1 MDYLKYIQSFFG
13 YDVSRYSLEQYQLWH
28 RRWQVLGILSLVY
41 VVYLL
46 NSAPVIEPV
55 DHIAKVVV
63 NLNPVAGDYVE
74 SQLKRAASD
83 KHAKAVVLYVQE
95 GIYDGNSFATVEALG
110 NYVAK
115 LKKTM
120 PVVSFIYGYA
130 HANSYVLAT
139 NADYIVSQETASLGG
154 LSATSVQYD
163 ASELMK
169 RLGVEVVEQGFG
181 DYKTMPKKTDPNY
194 GKFVAHRAKILETL
208 HKWMLDTVTRNR
220 RLGPEQFVQIMDG
233 QWYLGKRALSIGLC
247 DSLGDIDTAT
257 DWLNTK
263 LKRGKANKLVVK
275 DYSMDPKASETSYPQ
290 FGMQANLL
298 SKLFG
303 FAEVYFQKWLHTYV
317 HALVSNSLP
326 RLSA

>member
-1 MDYLKYIQSFFG
+1 MDYLKYIQSFFS
-13 YDVSRYSLEQYQLWH
+13 YDVSRYSLEQYQVWH
-28 RRWQVLGILSLVY
+28 RRWQVLGILSVAYLFY
-41 VVYLL
+41 VFSSV
-46 NSAPVIEPV
+46 PVVAPV
-55 DHIAKVVV
+55 DHLAKVVV

-83 KHAKAVVLYVQE
+83 PHARGVILYVQE

-115 LKKTM
+115 LKKSK
-120 PVVSFIYGYA
+120 PVVAFIYGYA

-139 NADYIVSQETASLGG
+139 SADYIVSQETASLGG

-181 DYKTMPKKTDPNY
+181 DYKTLPKKTDPNY
-194 GKFVAHRAKILETL
+194 NKFVTHRAKILETL

-220 RLGPEQFVQIMDG
+220 RLGPQQFVQIMDG
-233 QWYLGKRALSIGLC
+233 QWYLGKRALGLGLC
-247 DSLGDIDTAT
+247 DTLGDIDTAT
-257 DWLNTK
+257 SWLNTK
-263 LKRGKANKLVVK
+263 LKLNKADRLIVK
-275 DYSMDPKASETSYPQ
+275 DYSTDPKSSDTSYPQ
-290 FGMQANLL
+290 FGMQANWLA
-298 SKLFG
+298 KLFG
-303 FAEVYFQKWLHTYV
+303 YAEVYFQKWVQTYV
-317 HALVSNSLP
+317 HALVTNSLP